1 MKVIQHFIWIF
12 FLLGSAFSVATEPT
26 KSTQEK
32 VVSTKVEIHQLI
44 SKQEFLTYKDVGEFI
59 DHAPKVTIVVK
70 SQPEDIA
77 EYGSGVVK
85 SLTGSDCDRDGEMDD
100 NAKCNA
106 VYVKL
111 WIRYQR

>member
-1 MKVIQHFIWIF
+1 MKVIQHFVWILY
-12 FLLGSAFSVATEPT
+12 LLVSSLAIAAELAT
-26 KSTQEK
+26 STQK
-32 VVSTKVEIHQLI
+32 TFDSTQIAIHQLI

-59 DHAPKVTIVVK
+59 DHAPKVTIVVE

-85 SLTGSDCDRDGEMDD
+85 SLTGSDCDRDGKMDD